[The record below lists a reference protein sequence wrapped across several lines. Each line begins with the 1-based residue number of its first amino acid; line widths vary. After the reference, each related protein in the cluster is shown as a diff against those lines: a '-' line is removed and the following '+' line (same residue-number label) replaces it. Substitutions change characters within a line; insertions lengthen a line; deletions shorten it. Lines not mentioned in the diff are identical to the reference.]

1 MKHNRSRDGLVIAL
15 AFLNKGDKASAVE
28 AFSLLTAG
36 EEVEEVIKDLDEK
49 SEASAKQIAEAAA
62 KTKAPKRSEATRKIL
77 ANLRKALAA
86 EGEDGADDEEA
97 CDTTK
102 AADAQNGPD
111 VDEGNGDLLTS
122 DNPDV
127 IDDSQVTSPSQLEE
141 APSETVQAAEEDEDT
156 EEASDDGDDD
166 SDEEEA
172 SVTAAAAQ
180 RLERVNRNLAIVAAA
195 RKTTK

>member
-28 AFSLLTAG
+28 AFSMLTAG
-36 EEVEEVIKDLDEK
+36 EEVEEVIKELDET
-49 SEASAKQIAEAAA
+49 SEASAKKIEAAA
-62 KTKAPKRSEATRKIL
+62 KKNKRPEATRKIL

-86 EGEDGADDEEA
+86 EGEGADDEDA

-102 AADAQNGPD
+102 AADAQNGPG
-111 VDEGNGDLLTS
+111 VDEGSGELLTS

-127 IDDSQVTSPSQLEE
+127 IDDSQVTSPEQLEE
-141 APSETVQAAEEDEDT
+141 APSETVEAAEEGEDEDT
-156 EEASDDGDDD
+156 EEASDDSDEE

-172 SVTAAAAQ
+172 SVTASAAA
-180 RLERVNRNLAIVAAA
+180 RLERVNRNLAIVASL
-195 RKTTK
+195 RKASK